1 MSEKVTSGNLKS
13 ISDLALYKLELGND
27 DPNSYGKMDKL
38 TMKLPKGLTNGM
50 LFKDIIKIA
59 WPSLIEL
66 LLTQLASMVDQM
78 MVGGIG
84 PWAIASVGLVMQPK
98 MLLSTLFMSMNVGA
112 TAMVARYKGAGDHER
127 ANTILRQAL
136 MLTTL
141 IAAVLSVVGYV
152 FAEDLIK
159 FMGGKGLELAVLNGS
174 ATYFKIQ
181 MIGFIPFAMTM
192 TFTATLRGVGHSRVT
207 MVYNTISN
215 LVNIV
220 FNYLLINGKF
230 GFPRMEV
237 AGASLATILGQFI
250 AFILAMRQ
258 VTSGKHYLH
267 MEIKKGFK
275 PVKEEL
281 AKIFKIGFP
290 ALIEQG
296 VMRVGMITYYR
307 IVAGLGT
314 FALATH
320 TACMSILGFSF
331 MLGQAVSVSSTSL
344 VGQSLGRK
352 RPDVAQA
359 YSSRSSQL
367 GLMAASIL
375 GIIILFTNDWLMALY
390 SKEPEVIKNGAFI
403 LTIIAF
409 LQPFQSMQFV
419 LAGSLR
425 GAGDTKATAVI
436 SFITVTILRPLLAWV
451 AVYKLNMGLTG
462 AWLALVGDQLV
473 RSAFIYFRYRE
484 GKWKRLII

>member
-1 MSEKVTSGNLKS
+1 MSEKVTAGNYKAN
-13 ISDLALYKLELGND
+13 SDLALYKLELGND
-27 DPNSYGKMDKL
+27 DPDSYGRMDKL
-38 TMKLPKGLTNGM
+38 TMKLPAGLTNGL

-59 WPSLIEL
+59 WPSLVEL

-84 PWAIASVGLVMQPK
+84 PWAIASVGLIMQPK

-112 TAMVARYKGAGDHER
+112 TAMVARYKGAGEHEK
-127 ANTILRQAL
+127 ANTVLRQAL
-136 MLTTL
+136 MLTTV
-141 IAAVLSVVGYV
+141 IAVVLSAVGYV
-152 FAEDLIK
+152 FAEDMMR
-159 FMGGKGLELAVLNGS
+159 FMGGKELELAVLSGS
-174 ATYFKIQ
+174 TTYFKIQ
-181 MIGFIPFAMTM
+181 MLGFVPFAMTM
-192 TFTATLRGVGHSRVT
+192 TFTAVLRGVGNSRVT

-215 LVNIV
+215 VVNIV
-220 FNYLLINGKF
+220 FNYLLINGKY

-237 AGASLATILGQFI
+237 AGASLATILGQFV
-250 AFILAMRQ
+250 AFALAMRQ
-258 VTSGKHYLH
+258 VASGRHYLYL
-267 MEIKKGFK
+267 EIKKGFK

-281 AKIFKIGFP
+281 SKIFKIGFP
-290 ALIEQG
+290 ALVEQG
-296 VMRVGMITYYR
+296 VMRIGMITYYR

-331 MLGQAVSVSSTSL
+331 MLGQAISVSSTSL

-367 GLMAASIL
+367 GLMAAAVL
-375 GIIILFTNDWLMALY
+375 GAIILLTNEWLMTLY

-409 LQPFQSMQFV
+409 LQPFQAMQFV

-436 SFITVTILRPLLAWV
+436 SFITVTLLRPLLAWV
-451 AVYKLNMGLTG
+451 GVYQLNLGLTG

-473 RSAFIYFRYRE
+473 RSAFIYLRYRA